1 MPIAIEEINRIPA
14 NRGCIVPLFSDKKIP
29 NARLDISGKNM
40 FKDYKIKPLTQFTL
54 DTLDKLSPM
63 LNGHKKIGRFVLES
77 CEKLMKLSENV
88 L

>member
-1 MPIAIEEINRIPA
+1 
-14 NRGCIVPLFSDKKIP
+14 
-29 NARLDISGKNM
+29 M